1 MEWEPPVDLPRFPD
15 DEMKQKKAEYTAK
28 HGYYVSFPKIRDII
42 HCKRH
47 EEPDDA
53 EFDRYR
59 TRARAQ
65 WLISKYPTSPSVPKW
80 RTQART
86 AMGDLRFEEIDQM
99 IIDKRRKYNQIMAS
113 PLPTVVGNW
122 VSILTFLDDINDTL
136 GSAALVARFAA
147 KLAPRAL
154 ARFFLGPAG
163 WLLLAAEVVSLI
175 YHMMKLR
182 YLSTALC
189 ILGKRMYS
197 KYGKMNPFSKKAKA
211 RRARKLRRL
220 SPSKGEIIEGL
231 QVTDSMFGIGL
242 CLGAAFGFLFDVVS
256 GTVRSIK
263 GEPVTWFGTPPP
275 MQKYEKQSFAAI
287 RNAQIAA
294 HINPIL
300 TEQEQVGM
308 YWALFS
314 AAQVVKAYNDEFDI
328 LDSIPSLEGLEIEAP
343 TPKHP
348 TTLHVLYELGWNG
361 RDGIGW
367 PGADQRWMDPLKLW
381 DLNAR
386 PGGEKLLDFAKRNR
400 NNYPMMFG
408 VQAAADYA
416 KLMFLM
422 ASDPGTVEE
431 EWDEHHEGW
440 AKFMEDG
447 CYLSNPRG
455 AFRWG
460 SFRYQICSHEIG
472 NYMVD
477 VYCSANR
484 PRAFPYFTRDP
495 GLVMTSRDCQVYFGL
510 SFCTGDA
517 KNHVFALH
525 PYEYHHDEH
534 AHLPGT

>member
-1 MEWEPPVDLPRFPD
+1 MDWEPPVDIPRMAD
-15 DEMKQKKAEYTAK
+15 EEMKRKKAEYTDK
-28 HGYYVSFPKIRDII
+28 YGYYVSFPKIRDII
-42 HCKRH
+42 HTRRH
-47 EEPDDA
+47 EEPDQREYDLWRKGDRRA
-53 EFDRYR
+53 LGNRRFD
-59 TRARAQ
+59 
-65 WLISKYPTSPSVPKW
+65 
-80 RTQART
+80 
-86 AMGDLRFEEIDQM
+86 EIDQI
-99 IIDKRRKYNQIMAS
+99 IIDKRRKANQILAS
-113 PLPTVVGNW
+113 PLPTAVGNW
-122 VSILTFLDDINDTL
+122 VSILTFMDDINDTL
-136 GSAALVARFAA
+136 GTAALVARFAA

-163 WLLLAAEVVSLI
+163 WLLLAAEIVGLI

-189 ILGKRMYS
+189 ILGKRMYG

-211 RRARKLRRL
+211 RRSRKLRRL
-220 SPSKGEIIEGL
+220 TPSKGELIEGL

-242 CLGAAFGFLFDVVS
+242 CLGAAFGFVFDVIS

-294 HINPIL
+294 HINPLL
-300 TEQEQVGM
+300 TDQEQAGM
-308 YWALFS
+308 YFALFS

-348 TTLHVLYELGWNG
+348 TTLHVLRELGWNG
-361 RDGIGW
+361 IDGIGW
-367 PGADQRWMDPLKLW
+367 PGADKRWMDPLKLW
-381 DLNAR
+381 DLNAE
-386 PGGEKLLDFAKRNR
+386 PGGQKLMDFAIRNR

-440 AKFMEDG
+440 AKFMDDG
-447 CYLSNPRG
+447 CYLVNPRP

-460 SFRYQICSHEIG
+460 SFRYQICHLEVG
-472 NYMVD
+472 NYMLD
-477 VYCSANR
+477 VYCSALR
-484 PRAFPYFTRDP
+484 PRPILQWGADK
-495 GLVMTSRDCQVYFGL
+495 GMILQSRDCNIYIPIG
-510 SFCTGDA
+510 FCTGEA
-517 KNHVFALH
+517 TNHVFALN
-525 PYEYHHDEH
+525 PYEYHHEVH

>member
-1 MEWEPPVDLPRFPD
+1 MEWEPPVSLPRFRD
-15 DEMKQKKAEYTAK
+15 EEMKQKKAAYTDK
-28 HGYYVSFPKIRDII
+28 YGYYVSFPKIRDII
-42 HCKRH
+42 HVKRH
-47 EEPDDA
+47 EEPDDP
-53 EFDRYR
+53 EFDRYK

-80 RTQART
+80 RRQART

-99 IIDKRRKYNQIMAS
+99 IIDKRRRYYQMQGS
-113 PLPTVVGNW
+113 PVPTIKANH

-136 GSAALVARFAA
+136 GTAALVARFAA

-163 WLLLAAEVVSLI
+163 WLLLAAEIVGLI
-175 YHMMKLR
+175 YHMMKKW
-182 YLSTALC
+182 YLSPAFC
-189 ILGKRMYS
+189 IMGKRMFG
-197 KYGKMNPFSKKAKA
+197 KYGNMNPFTKKAKA

-220 SPSKGEIIEGL
+220 TPSKGEIIEGL

-242 CLGAAFGFLFDVVS
+242 CLGPIFGFLLDVQY
-256 GTVRSIK
+256 GFVRSVI
-263 GEPVTWFGTPPP
+263 GEKVTWFRTPPP
-275 MQKYEKQSFAAI
+275 MQRYEKQSFAAI

-314 AAQVVKAYNDEFDI
+314 AAQVVKAYHDEFDL
-328 LDSIPSLEGLEIEAP
+328 LDCIPFLQGLEIEAP

-348 TTLHVLYELGWNG
+348 TTLHVLEEAGWNG

-381 DLNAR
+381 DLNAA
-386 PGGEKLLDFAKRNR
+386 PGGQKLMDFAKRNR
-400 NNYPMMFG
+400 NNYPMVFG
-408 VQAAADYA
+408 VQAAADFA

-431 EWDEHHEGW
+431 EWEEHHQGW
-440 AKFMEDG
+440 ADFMEGG
-447 CYLSNPRG
+447 CYLVNPRP

-460 SFRYQICSHEIG
+460 SFRYQVCRHEIG
-472 NYMVD
+472 NYLVN
-477 VYCSANR
+477 VYCSDLR
-484 PRAFPYFTRDP
+484 PRPILQWGADK
-495 GLVMTSRDCQVYFGL
+495 GMILKSRDCNIYFGVGW
-510 SFCTGDA
+510 CTGEA
-517 KNHVFALH
+517 NNHVFLIS
-525 PYEYHHDEH
+525 PVEYVHEKH
-534 AHLPGT
+534 AHLPDT